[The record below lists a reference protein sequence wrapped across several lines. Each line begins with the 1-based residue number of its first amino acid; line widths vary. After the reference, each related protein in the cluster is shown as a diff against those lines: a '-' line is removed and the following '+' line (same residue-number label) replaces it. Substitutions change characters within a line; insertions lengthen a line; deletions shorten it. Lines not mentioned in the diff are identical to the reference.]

1 MLLGDFKASM
11 MKEFEMT
18 DLGKMRFFL
27 GLEILQRDDGIFV
40 YQKQYVLEILRRF
53 RMEDN
58 KEVKNSIIRGCK
70 LDKDIEGVLLNETY
84 YKQIVGSL
92 MYLTTSRPYL
102 MFVVSLLSRYISRPT
117 DMHLQVAKRV
127 MRYIKGTAEFGIY
140 YKKQDNEELVAFTD
154 SDYAGDVDD
163 RKSTSGYLFLLGG
176 GAVSWA
182 SKKQPIVTLSTTEAE
197 YVAAT
202 ACACQAI
209 WLKGVLEEMGSKQD
223 QSITVW
229 CDNSSTI
236 KLSKNPV
243 LHGRSKHIHVRFH
256 FLRNLTH
263 DGVIKLVHCDT
274 SQQVADILTKPLK
287 LEAFMELRARMGV
300 IDFRSL
306 S

>member
-1 MLLGDFKASM
+1 
-11 MKEFEMT
+11 
-18 DLGKMRFFL
+18 
-27 GLEILQRDDGIFV
+27 
-40 YQKQYVLEILRRF
+40 
-53 RMEDN
+53 MEES
-58 KEVKNSIIRGCK
+58 KEVKNPIVPGCK
-70 LDKDIEGVLLNETY
+70 LGKDVGGVLVNETY

-92 MYLTTSRPYL
+92 MYLTASRPDL
-102 MFVVSLLSRYISRPT
+102 MFVVSLLSRFMSRPT
-117 DMHLQVAKRV
+117 EMHFQAAKRV
-127 MRYIKGTAEFGIY
+127 MRYIKGTADYGIF
-140 YKKQDNEELVAFTD
+140 YKKQDSEELVAFTD
-154 SDYAGDVDD
+154 SDYAGDLDD

-209 WLKGVLEEMGSKQD
+209 WLKRVLEEMGSKQD
-223 QSITVW
+223 GSITVW

-263 DGVIKLVHCDT
+263 DGVVKLVHCVS
-274 SQQVADILTKPLK
+274 SQQLADVLTKPLK

-300 IDFRSL
+300 CDISNL